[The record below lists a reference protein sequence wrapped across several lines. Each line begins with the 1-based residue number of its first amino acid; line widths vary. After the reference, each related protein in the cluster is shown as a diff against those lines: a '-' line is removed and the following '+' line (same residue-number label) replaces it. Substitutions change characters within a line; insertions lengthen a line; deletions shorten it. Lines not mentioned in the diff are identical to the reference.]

1 MNITDLGEREPN
13 FNGLLR
19 PLTPVYIS
27 TKFLSEFIQNL
38 SVYYSVYRQNDSHA
52 KTTKNITSS
61 AEVVII

>member
-13 FNGLLR
+13 FNGLLS

-38 SVYYSVYRQNDSHA
+38 SVYHSVYRQNDSHV
-52 KTTKNITSS
+52 KTTKNITTS

>member
-13 FNGLLR
+13 FNGLLS

-38 SVYYSVYRQNDSHA
+38 CLQTECLTCENYQKYNHLSRGSNNLGLA
-52 KTTKNITSS
+52 
-61 AEVVII
+61 

>member
-13 FNGLLR
+13 FNELLS

-38 SVYYSVYRQNDSHA
+38 SVYRQNVSHA
-52 KTTKNITSS
+52 KTTKNITTS